1 MIEITEHKDGVS
13 IKGHAGYAPHGQ
25 DIVCAGVSALTQSL
39 VLSLERLTS
48 DPIKYDVRPGMVDIN
63 YGNPS
68 KHAQVLIDSFF
79 IGVKEIA
86 KEYPDYVQINQ
97 NQYFSGQE

>member
-1 MIEITEHKDGVS
+1 MIIINNYKEAIT
-13 IKGHAGYAPHGQ
+13 IQGHANYAERGK
-25 DIVCAGVSALTQSL
+25 DIVCAAVSALAQSL
-39 VLSLERLTS
+39 ILSLERLTS